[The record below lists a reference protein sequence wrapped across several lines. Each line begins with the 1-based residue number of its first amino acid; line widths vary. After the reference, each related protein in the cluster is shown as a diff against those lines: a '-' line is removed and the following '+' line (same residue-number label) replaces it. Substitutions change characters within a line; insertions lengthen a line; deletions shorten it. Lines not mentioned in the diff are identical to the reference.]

1 MLKYLEIKHIGKH
14 HSGLDDCKNIS
25 NILIRMLDDG
35 YILEEGRDY
44 LFISNADNLGATID
58 LKILNYIIDKDIPF
72 LMEVTAKTSA
82 DTKGGALCQEK
93 GQIKLLETTK
103 WINIL

>member
-35 YILEEGRDY
+35 YILEETDIRY
-44 LFISNADNLGATID
+44 LCWFIINIEFLI
-58 LKILNYIIDKDIPF
+58 NYIDI
-72 LMEVTAKTSA
+72 
-82 DTKGGALCQEK
+82 
-93 GQIKLLETTK
+93 
-103 WINIL
+103 